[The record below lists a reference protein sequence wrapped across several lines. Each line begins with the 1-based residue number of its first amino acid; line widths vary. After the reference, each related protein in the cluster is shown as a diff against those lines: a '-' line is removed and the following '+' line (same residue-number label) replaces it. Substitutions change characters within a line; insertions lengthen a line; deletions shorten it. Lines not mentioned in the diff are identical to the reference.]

1 MTVAGKRVVSGMDA
15 SHLIGIF
22 LVVQEE
28 AEFLLLLLLLLL
40 ESHSQ
45 AHCLSLA

>member
-1 MTVAGKRVVSGMDA
+1 MMVAGKRVVSGMDA

-22 LVVQEE
+22 LVVQGE
-28 AEFLLLLLLLLL
+28 AEFLLLLLLL